1 MCRRHVAE
9 LRDIDFPLHDEGM
22 QAHNQSQD
30 TEISDTYQITHDQL
44 ESILNE
50 GEVVQLYVIN
60 LEHCDIVIQ
69 VHLN

>member
-9 LRDIDFPLHDEGM
+9 LRDIDFPQPDEEM

-30 TEISDTYQITHDQL
+30 IEISDTYQITHDQL

>member
-9 LRDIDFPLHDEGM
+9 LRDIDFPIHNEGV
-22 QAHNQSQD
+22 QAHNQPQD
-30 TEISDTYQITHDQL
+30 IVISDTYQITQDQF